1 MPAQV
6 LNQIKD
12 SDDYNTE
19 LTSTKF
25 ASSVFGKA
33 EFRTFTMNNF
43 DTRLVNA
50 KFKVVALD
58 SKNREL
64 SKNDLQKLFKTTPDS
79 ITLKFTVSYTDK
91 NKTEHSESNSYV
103 FSNKDKG
110 TETTP
115 QGQVELAKSINA
127 NYTNPYN
134 VAVGSKTL
142 DAELSTSVDMK
153 LTNQNGT
160 AIKVSDIHVGDVH
173 TTFAGALGQT
183 FTREDDTYS
192 KATFE
197 EKGKTY
203 YQSVQLSI
211 NNGDLGKTEDN
222 KEQLIENI
230 QTEYNKGTEG
240 YVITVNGQAAT
251 ANQYKVAS
259 AVAGSADT
267 QASRAAGTPN
277 TITLVREIKVGDKTS
292 ENDWKVEDV
301 KDGIVVVGDKVAAL
315 YNDDNQFIE
324 NRSLAKDTAWQT
336 NKKRTNAKGEVQYRV
351 STHEWVNAADVKL
364 SQGSSTTDPETVF
377 TDVQNLETPIVVSLA
392 GPSSF
397 NYYLYN
403 SKGQMVTYRG
413 LGGDS
418 AWLVSKIAKDKDG
431 NKMYRVSTDEWLM
444 AGDGLT
450 EVK

>member
-1 MPAQV
+1 MSKMTLFLIASSHILLSRGTAHYEKRFESREDLYMKKGIKYAGIAAATLLTLAPVAAPVVGPATDDKSTDATSINDFFGQYGNAAVPAQV

-203 YQSVQLSI
+203 YQSV
-211 NNGDLGKTEDN
+211 
-222 KEQLIENI
+222 
-230 QTEYNKGTEG
+230 
-240 YVITVNGQAAT
+240 
-251 ANQYKVAS
+251 
-259 AVAGSADT
+259 
-267 QASRAAGTPN
+267 
-277 TITLVREIKVGDKTS
+277 
-292 ENDWKVEDV
+292 
-301 KDGIVVVGDKVAAL
+301 
-315 YNDDNQFIE
+315 
-324 NRSLAKDTAWQT
+324 
-336 NKKRTNAKGEVQYRV
+336 
-351 STHEWVNAADVKL
+351 
-364 SQGSSTTDPETVF
+364 
-377 TDVQNLETPIVVSLA
+377 
-392 GPSSF
+392 
-397 NYYLYN
+397 
-403 SKGQMVTYRG
+403 
-413 LGGDS
+413 
-418 AWLVSKIAKDKDG
+418 
-431 NKMYRVSTDEWLM
+431 
-444 AGDGLT
+444 
-450 EVK
+450 